1 MVDPKTA
8 LLRLFDTRV
17 AGLILDVLDRTDRGR
32 PGRIVALTYHRI
44 DHPTARPH
52 LWPGL
57 ISASPDA
64 FARQME
70 LVARRFVV
78 IGMDQLLA
86 IRRGERPV
94 QPRTVMV
101 TIDDAYAD
109 AAEHAWPVLQRV
121 GIPATLFVPTAAP
134 TMTAGFWWDR
144 LYHAISISKR
154 RLIEIEGGAHDLSR
168 DGRPA
173 AFAAAREAVRGQ
185 EHHAAMA
192 LVNRL
197 VEDLDV
203 ADAPPETLGWASLKL
218 LAAQGL
224 TLGAHTRSHPRLDK
238 LSLPEATGEIAG
250 SLQDLER
257 ETGSVLPVLAYPSGD
272 HGAPATDASSAAGIV
287 AAFTT
292 RRAGIDVGSADWQRL
307 PRVNVGG
314 RTGIGL
320 LRAQLGSGM
329 RLLGR

>member
-1 MVDPKTA
+1 MADAKRA

-17 AGLILDVLDRTDRGR
+17 AGLILDALDRTDRGGR
-32 PGRIVALTYHRI
+32 GRIVVLTYHRV
-44 DHPTARPH
+44 DHPTARRH

-70 LVARRFVV
+70 LIARRFVV
-78 IGMDQLLA
+78 ISMEQLLA
-86 IRRGERPV
+86 VRRGDRPL

-109 AAEHAWPVLQRV
+109 TAEHAWPVLRRV

-144 LYHAISISKR
+144 LYHAIRTSKR
-154 RLIEIEGGAHDLSR
+154 RRVEIGGRVHDLSG
-168 DGRPA
+168 DGRPG
-173 AFAAAREAVRGQ
+173 AFAAARAAVRGQ

-192 LVNRL
+192 VVHRL

-203 ADAPPETLGWASLKL
+203 ADAPPETLDWASLKA

-224 TLGAHTRSHPRLDK
+224 ALGAHTRTHPRLDA
-238 LSLPEATGEIAG
+238 LTMAQATAEIAG
-250 SLQDLER
+250 SLEDLER
-257 ETGSVLPVLAYPSGD
+257 EIGTVLPVLAYPSGD
-272 HGAPATDASSAAGIV
+272 HGAPATEASSAAGIA

-292 RRAGIDVGSADWQRL
+292 RRGGIDVQSADWQRL
-307 PRVNVGG
+307 PRVNVGR